1 MRLMEF
7 SNEMYQTAKSVG
19 AMIRRQKREKYDT
32 LWGEEEEKE
41 YEDPKEAAE
50 NAQAPSGAPAVVDA
64 AESMPSAGGE
74 DMQ

>member
-1 MRLMEF
+1 
-7 SNEMYQTAKSVG
+7 
-19 AMIRRQKREKYDT
+19 MIRRQKREKYDT